1 MTEAAA
7 LPEARNE
14 VPCRMFERRLSG
26 VASTLAAYGA
36 EWEPLPASL
45 SATLTASAAK
55 PDGRSASL
63 TVQDIEDAVMTPMPL
78 DDEGI
83 FLEFLEESAVSV

>member
-1 MTEAAA
+1 
-7 LPEARNE
+7 
-14 VPCRMFERRLSG
+14 
-26 VASTLAAYGA
+26 
-36 EWEPLPASL
+36 L
-45 SATLTASAAK
+45 SATLTASTAK